1 MVDEQTPP
9 APVEGQPSAAPPTA
23 TRVRDFFASGAE
35 MLAPDHV
42 TQPAARFLRSGLPFP
57 FVVVVIPSYNEEQS
71 LQRTIRSLSEQTR
84 PPDDIVVIADNCTD
98 STVDIARAEG
108 VSVWETRDNRD
119 GKAGALN
126 QFFSSF
132 LGILDDDDLVLV
144 MDADTTL
151 TNKFIEATTET
162 LFSAS
167 AKEIA
172 GVGGIFLA
180 DDEDDWSFVRQLQS
194 NEYIRYQRRLS
205 RRHGRALVL
214 TGTGTLFRAKT
225 LRRVQQ
231 ARRSGE
237 IPDLAEAGGVYDISA
252 LTEDNE
258 LTLSVKELGF
268 RVVSPKA
275 CTVKTAMMPTWSSLY
290 KQRRRWQR
298 GALENLIAHGINRHT
313 APYALRQVMTYIGV
327 FFLPFYLHTL
337 IVALVTDSDLNFFE
351 PLWVAVAVLYVAE
364 QTFSV
369 RKGGF
374 RAIAVSLLVI
384 PEFFLYAF
392 LDVVYVMTFFG
403 SLFATDE
410 TWGRMRHLRADT
422 YNTGGKVHSDT
433 PSTTRLYTPHNRHRV
448 HGKHSYPTR
457 SWRSPKRLATSLHGT
472 HYARHAPALRSV
484 EIILFIVI
492 LSGVTAAIVLP
503 FVSLTLAWNV
513 IAAYVILGA
522 LATLGRLVP
531 VRTF

>member
-1 MVDEQTPP
+1 MASESASGAHDGPP
-9 APVEGQPSAAPPTA
+9 SGAPSTA
-23 TRVRDFFASGAE
+23 TRVREF
-35 MLAPDHV
+35 LAPGLGDIPPSTVPEHTAQV
-42 TQPAARFLRSGLPFP
+42 LRSGAPFP
-57 FVVVVIPSYNEEQS
+57 FVIVVIPSYNEEQS
-71 LQRTIRSLSEQTR
+71 IQRTLRSLREQTR

-98 STVDIARAEG
+98 DTIAIAQKEG
-108 VSVWETRDNRD
+108 VSVWETKANLD

-126 QFFSSF
+126 QFFAAF
-132 LGILDDDDLVLV
+132 LEILDDDDVVLV

-151 TNKFIEATTET
+151 ADQFIEATTEM
-162 LFSAS
+162 LYSQS
-167 AKEIA
+167 KKEIA

-180 DDEDDWSFVRQLQS
+180 DDKDDWNLVRQLQS

-237 IPDLAEAGGVYDISA
+237 IPDLAQAGGVYDISA

-298 GALENLIAHGINRHT
+298 GALENLIAHGLNRNT
-313 APYALRQVMTYIGV
+313 APYVLRQVMTYIGV
-327 FFLPFYLHTL
+327 FFLPFYFLTL
-337 IVALVTDSDLNFFE
+337 TVALVTNSELNFFE

-369 RKGGF
+369 RKGGS
-374 RAIAVSLLVI
+374 RAVAVSLLVF

-392 LDVVYVMTFFG
+392 LDVVYVGSFFG
-403 SLFATDE
+403 SLFASDE
-410 TWGRMRHLRADT
+410 AWGRMRQLRIDT
-422 YNTGGKVHSDT
+422 YNTGGKLHDDT
-433 PSTTRLYTPHNRHRV
+433 PILSQEYPPHHRHRA
-448 HGKHSYPTR
+448 HGQHTYPER
-457 SWRSPKRLATSLHGT
+457 SWKSPKRLATSLHGT
-472 HYARHAPALRSV
+472 HYARQSASFRLV
-484 EIILFIVI
+484 EVILLIVI
-492 LSGVTAAIVLP
+492 LLGLAAAILLP
-503 FVSLTLAWNV
+503 LLNLALAWNI
-513 IAAYVILGA
+513 IAVYVILGA